1 MDKGNYAVQQV
12 RLVVIEKLS
21 AYRDDPTDDRLIELD
36 EAIEEWH
43 RAVREAR
50 N

>member
-1 MDKGNYAVQQV
+1 MNDNPSAVNKARLIVIDKLA
-12 RLVVIEKLS
+12 